1 MKLSET
7 SFDNSETGCCARLDV
22 EKWDGQS
29 VTWKDKPFLKDHIRA
44 FLHVPLSFGSVISRD
59 LARVEDAGAYPADPI
74 WLTDEV
80 SPWGADIYTAVDR
93 DELPG
98 ATVEHLSGTFMTK
111 VFEGP
116 YRDTGKWIQALG
128 TIVSEAGHT
137 LRHTYV
143 YYATCPSCAKH
154 FGANRTVL
162 FGRVA

>member
-1 MKLSET
+1 MKLTET
-7 SFDNSETGCCARLDV
+7 NYDNSETRCCARLYVDR
-22 EKWDGQS
+22 WDGQELS
-29 VTWKDKPFLKDHIRA
+29 WQDKPFLKQRVWQLMHM
-44 FLHVPLSFGSVISRD
+44 PLNFGRLVDKTHATIEK
-59 LARVEDAGAYPADPI
+59 AEAYPAEPL
-74 WLTDEV
+74 WLMNEI
-80 SPWGADIYTAVDR
+80 SPWRGDFLVALDR
-93 DELPG
+93 EIDDAPIERI
-98 ATVEHLSGTFMTK
+98 SGTFMTK

>member
-111 VFEGP
+111 VFDGP
-116 YRDTGKWIQALG
+116 YREIGKWIRRMEDHVHSQAHEVKK
-128 TIVSEAGHT
+128 I
-137 LRHTYV
+137 YFF
-143 YYATCPSCAKH
+143 YATCPKCAKH
-154 FGANRTVL
+154 YGKNQVVL
-162 FGRVA
+162 FAQLQ